1 MAPRQAY
8 EAVAKRGLTNV
19 CNIANIADMTSQTNF
34 PAILRSVRAALNLTQ
49 EQLAERLGVSFAT
62 VNRWE
67 GGGNRPQRAAQ
78 EAILA
83 LAGEAGVDGTDAAAP
98 EAADAAAQVTRRRAT
113 RGAAPAPSTKPMEQM
128 LWDAACSIR
137 GEKDAA
143 KFKDFLLPLL
153 FLKRLSDVFDDEIA
167 RLAEDY
173 GDHATALEIAE
184 SDHSVM
190 RFYLPREA
198 RWAVISGRERY
209 EWPLDDKGRST
220 APKDLGEH
228 LTKAVRAV
236 VKQNPSLGGVIDIE
250 DFAAERNGER
260 DINPAKLRG
269 VVETFSDPRYR
280 LGLADVQPDF
290 LGRAYEYLLRK
301 FAEGSGQSAGEFFT
315 PTEVGFLIAHLMRPR
330 PGETCHDYA
339 CGSAGLLVKLQL
351 VARELDPTAK
361 VPLKLSGQEL
371 QAESYAVGQMN
382 AIIHDMD
389 VELARGDTMINP
401 KFRTAEG
408 TIRQHDV
415 VVANPMWNQPFA
427 PDIFAND
434 PFDRFRTTGGITSG
448 KGDWAWL
455 QHTLA
460 CIGEHGR
467 AAVVLDTGAVTRGSG
482 SKNEDK
488 ERNVRK
494 WFVDRDLIDGVILMP
509 ENLFYNTTAAGVI
522 VVLNKHKPASRQG
535 KIVLLN
541 ASKRFSKGRPKN
553 YLREEDIRLL
563 AGMYL
568 KGDPVTDELGVITTE
583 QAQEADYNLSPSR
596 WVAQNGDAE
605 HGSVP
610 ALVRELRRLA
620 ALDAEIT
627 GELVRLLRP
636 LTISEDA

>member
-1 MAPRQAY
+1 
-8 EAVAKRGLTNV
+8 
-19 CNIANIADMTSQTNF
+19 MTKQIDI
-34 PAILRSVRAALNLTQ
+34 PAILRATRAALNLTQ

-67 GGGNRPQRAAQ
+67 GGGNKPQRAAQ
-78 EAILA
+78 ETILS
-83 LAGEAGVDGTDAAAP
+83 LAREAGVEDSETPAL
-98 EAADAAAQVTRRRAT
+98 ETAAAQVTRRRTGRAAA
-113 RGAAPAPSTKPMEQM
+113 AAPTTKPMEQM

-143 KFKDFLLPLL
+143 KFKDYLLPLL

-173 GDHATALEIAE
+173 GDRATALEIAE
-184 SDHSVM
+184 SDHDLL
-190 RFYLPREA
+190 RFYLPVEA
-198 RWAVISGRERY
+198 RWAVINGREAHD
-209 EWPLDDKGRST
+209 WPLDDKGRTT
-220 APKDLGEH
+220 APRDIGEH
-228 LTKAVRAV
+228 LTRAVRAV
-236 VKQNPSLGGVIDIE
+236 VKHNPDLSGVLDVV

-315 PTEVGFLIAHLMRPR
+315 PTEVGFLMAHILRPR

-339 CGSAGLLVKLQL
+339 CGSAGLLIKLQI
-351 VARELDPTAK
+351 VARELDPTSR
-361 VPLKLSGQEL
+361 VPVKLSGQEL
-371 QAESYAVGQMN
+371 QAESYAVARMN
-382 AIIHDMD
+382 AIIHDME

-401 KFRTAEG
+401 KFRDASG
-408 TIRQHDV
+408 KIRGHDI

-427 PDIFAND
+427 PDLFKND
-434 PFDRFRTTGGITSG
+434 PFERFQTAGGITSG

-460 CIGEHGR
+460 CLASEGR

-494 WFVDRDLIDGVILMP
+494 WFVDNDLIDGVILLP
-509 ENLFYNTTAAGVI
+509 ENLFYNTTAAG
-522 VVLNKHKPASRQG
+522 L
-535 KIVLLN
+535 IVLLN
-541 ASKRFSKGRPKN
+541 KRKSTVRKGRITLLNASRHFKKGRPKN
-553 YLREEDIRLL
+553 YLPEEDIKLL

-568 KGDPVTDELGVITTE
+568 KGEPVEGEVAIITTQ
-583 QAQEADYNLSPSR
+583 QAVEADYNISPSK
-596 WVAQNGDAE
+596 WIGQSDDAE
-605 HGSVP
+605 HRDMP
-610 ALVRELRRLA
+610 QLIAELMK
-620 ALDAEIT
+620 LDAQASDVNKA
-627 GELVRLLRP
+627 LYKLL
-636 LTISEDA
+636 SGVGQ